1 MGKYVDYYFEN
12 NRLQKLVDRIIKKRY
27 GWIPQ
32 KDYDDFYSVAGQA
45 LWYCEEHFDIT
56 KGKNFEKYLIDS
68 CYRKIKTQ
76 ITRMNRK
83 KRNNG
88 EPDVSMEKLIDAES
102 ETTFGDMIA
111 AKEADDIHPLAQR
124 YVDSLSKK
132 QRQIAELIMRG
143 YDSYSIKKKLGLT
156 DEKFKILCQRMR
168 AEDKIEPLKKLR
180 GEQKWKN
187 LQ

>member
-111 AKEADDIHPLAQR
+111 AKEVEDLDPLAQR
-124 YVDSLSKK
+124 YLDSLTPK
-132 QRQIAELIMRG
+132 QRQVAELMMQGCSDKDIRAMLDMSKEQYKIAIMNM
-143 YDSYSIKKKLGLT
+143 KKDK
-156 DEKFKILCQRMR
+156 KIT
-168 AEDKIEPLKKLR
+168 PLKTLKER
-180 GEQKWKN
+180 MG
-187 LQ
+187 